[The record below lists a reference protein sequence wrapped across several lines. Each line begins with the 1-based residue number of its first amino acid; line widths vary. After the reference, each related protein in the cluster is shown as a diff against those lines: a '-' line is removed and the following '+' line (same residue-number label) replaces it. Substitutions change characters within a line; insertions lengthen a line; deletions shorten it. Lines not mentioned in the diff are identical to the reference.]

1 VELQAIR
8 RPTVCLRSLAVWIG
22 RAEQRARHEA
32 LGSLGHADATLG
44 QIIFVTG
51 SGYTAI
57 GTVAFFVVRRHIEAK
72 DPKIFTAVGSRSSR
86 RYGPKKSHLS

>member
-1 VELQAIR
+1 
-8 RPTVCLRSLAVWIG
+8 
-22 RAEQRARHEA
+22 
-32 LGSLGHADATLG
+32 LG